1 MKLQRSTLLG
11 LIVAG
16 LALAACGDDDKP
28 APTTAPTS
36 AAASPAASA
45 AASAAPATQA
55 PTAARLS
62 PFAAAL
68 NGLNCSGTWTN
79 TTFGSTG
86 PFAMTAVATATSGS
100 LTLNIGGSAFGA
112 QGGVMVV
119 PFTLKDGQ
127 FAIDA
132 DLGFLG
138 KAKMTMGAD
147 GKLSGDL
154 TGPPALGV
162 KAKVTVKDFGF
173 ADKKVSSTVDID
185 FGDGRLHATSKLD
198 STCK

>member
-1 MKLQRSTLLG
+1 MDG
-11 LIVAG
+11 G
-16 LALAACGDDDKP
+16 ACGGDDS
-28 APTTAPTS
+28 TS
-36 AAASPAASA
+36 ATAGPPTKAAASA
-45 AASAAPATQA
+45 ASSVASVAPATQA
-55 PTAARLS
+55 PTTRPVP
-62 PFAAAL
+62 PFVAAL

-86 PFAMTAVATATSGS
+86 PFTMTAQATATGGS
-100 LTLNIGGSAFGA
+100 INLNIGGGAFGA
-112 QGGVMVV
+112 QGGAMVV

-127 FAIDA
+127 FAVDA
-132 DLGFLG
+132 DLGYLG

-154 TGPPALGV
+154 SGPPALGV
-162 KAKVTVKDFGF
+162 KAKVTVKDFAF

-185 FGDGRLHATSKLD
+185 WGDGRPHATSKLD